1 MVKDKKEMKRYTKL
15 TVKNYPVG
23 DFLIRLKNCALA
35 GKKEVVVDNT
45 KLIESVAKTLK
56 SLGYLSGV
64 EKEDKKLKVN
74 LVYKSKTPI
83 LSDIIL
89 VSKPSKRVY
98 ISSEEIKKVRSPYM
112 MILTTTSGIMSGGD
126 AVKKNLGG
134 EVIAKIL

>member
-1 MVKDKKEMKRYTKL
+1 MVKDKKEMKKITKI
-15 TVKNYPVG
+15 TVKNYPIG
-23 DFLIRLKNCALA
+23 DFLIRLKNCVRA

-56 SLGYLSGV
+56 SMGYLSNV
-64 EKEDKKLKVN
+64 EKEGGILKVN
-74 LVYKSKTPI
+74 LVYKSKMPI

-89 VSKPSKRVY
+89 VSKPSNRVY

>member
-1 MVKDKKEMKRYTKL
+1 
-15 TVKNYPVG
+15 VG
-23 DFLIRLKNCALA
+23 FGTAIGR
-35 GKKEVVVDNT
+35 KKEVVVDNT

-56 SLGYLSGV
+56 SMGYLSNV
-64 EKEDKKLKVN
+64 EKEGGILKVN
-74 LVYKSKTPI
+74 LVYKSKMPI

-89 VSKPSKRVY
+89 VSKPSNRVY

-134 EVIAKIL
+134 EVIAKVL